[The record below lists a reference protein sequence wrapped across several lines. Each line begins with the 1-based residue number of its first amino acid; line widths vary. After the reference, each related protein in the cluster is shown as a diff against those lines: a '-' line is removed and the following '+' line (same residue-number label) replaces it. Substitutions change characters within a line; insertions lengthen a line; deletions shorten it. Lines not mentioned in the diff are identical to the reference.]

1 MSQVI
6 SWQRPTRKP
15 VVHRYTPLV
24 TFGAF
29 RCLLPPDQG
38 YSRVPVPQKC
48 PVKGRQTL
56 HAAPG
61 DERQGTRANILF
73 DTGIAVTV
81 TDAPD
86 DNLEHEDRNSVA
98 EITVR
103 PDGG

>member
-1 MSQVI
+1 VDQ
-6 SWQRPTRKP
+6 
-15 VVHRYTPLV
+15 RYTTAV
-24 TFGAF
+24 TFDAF

-38 YSRVPVPQKC
+38 YFRIPVPQKC

-61 DERQGTRANILF
+61 DEGQGTRADILL
-73 DTGIAVTV
+73 DAGIAVTV